1 LDLYFAPLRALGW
14 VEGQN
19 LLVERRYVSGK
30 VELLRP
36 SAEELV
42 RLKVE
47 IIGTQG
53 TPAALAAKNATK
65 TIPIVLWSAGDP
77 VATGLVS
84 SLSRP
89 GGNVTG
95 FSLVGPEIDAKRV
108 ELLRELVPGLLR
120 VGVLEPQNH
129 PHYRAKRSGFE
140 QACRSRRSADLFRSR
155 HASRG

>member
-1 LDLYFAPLRALGW
+1 

-19 LLVERRYVSGK
+19 LLVERRYVSGN

-36 SAEELV
+36 SAEEIV

-47 IIGTQG
+47 VIGTQG

-77 VATGLVS
+77 VATGLVT

-95 FSLVGPEIDAKRV
+95 FSLVGPEIEAKRV

-120 VGVLEPQNH
+120 VGMLEPANPPLLSSQARRL
-129 PHYRAKRSGFE
+129 RARVPV
-140 QACRSRRSADLFRSR
+140 SRRSADLFRSR
-155 HASRG
+155 HARRA